1 MNRGSVTGVPVEQLK
16 TTPLPRDEF
25 TLYDSDNLER
35 PERAGKLDAIIN
47 HMGNFF
53 DCIASR
59 RQTISD
65 LESQHRSASTCHLA
79 NISMRLGR
87 PLNWDPQHE
96 AFIGDAE
103 ANTWLKREQRKGFEV
118 A

>member
-1 MNRGSVTGVPVEQLK
+1 VNRGSVTGIPVDRLK
-16 TTPLPRDEF
+16 IEPLPRDEF
-25 TLYDSDNLER
+25 TSYDFDNLTR

-53 DCIASR
+53 DCIESR

-65 LESQHRSASTCHLA
+65 LESQHRSATTCHLA

-87 PLNWDPQHE
+87 PLTWDPKRE
-96 AFIGDAE
+96 FFVDDNE
-103 ANTWLKREQRKGFEV
+103 ANSYLKREQRKGFEV